1 MNCTSQPNVKGK
13 KASLASYF
21 SIVVP
26 CSGLYSSTIIDYDLL
41 ENISRQVPFHT
52 DSLRSRNELK
62 GIRVETVI
70 VSRRI
75 LSELAQN
82 VGAKRYPLAIRLIE
96 YLRAKGLLSLLTG
109 FSFSFIRKPSC
120 REAYRVLYVIRNTGC
135 SRP

>member
-13 KASLASYF
+13 KASLASYS

-52 DSLRSRNELK
+52 DSLRSRNEPK

-70 VSRRI
+70 
-75 LSELAQN
+75 EL
-82 VGAKRYPLAIRLIE
+82 E
-96 YLRAKGLLSLLTG
+96 
-109 FSFSFIRKPSC
+109 
-120 REAYRVLYVIRNTGC
+120 LY
-135 SRP
+135 